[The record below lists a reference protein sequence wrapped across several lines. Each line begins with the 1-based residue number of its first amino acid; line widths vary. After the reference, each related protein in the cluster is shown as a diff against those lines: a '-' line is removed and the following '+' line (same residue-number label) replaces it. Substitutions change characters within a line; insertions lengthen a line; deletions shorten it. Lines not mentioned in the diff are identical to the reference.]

1 MDIDE
6 RSGSDRDDRD
16 DRDLST
22 EDAGGEAKPAT
33 EQEEGL
39 GQEGTDTDQDYAGGT
54 PR

>member
-1 MDIDE
+1 MDIDD

-16 DRDLST
+16 LDI
-22 EDAGGEAKPAT
+22 EDAVGEAKPAT

-39 GQEGTDTDQDYAGGT
+39 GQEGTDTDEDPAGGT